1 MCAPRNAGAS
11 AVRMTV
17 FVQPEETNSMD
28 KEPTTAP
35 ALPADD
41 DVRMAFLAPRVAAE
55 LGISVAEAEA
65 QIREV
70 CEAVGWAITNDVG
83 HA

>member
-1 MCAPRNAGAS
+1 
-11 AVRMTV
+11 
-17 FVQPEETNSMD
+17 MD

>member
-1 MCAPRNAGAS
+1 
-11 AVRMTV
+11 
-17 FVQPEETNSMD
+17 MD

-55 LGISVAEAEA
+55 LGISLEDAER
-65 QIREV
+65 QVREI
-70 CEAVGWAITNDVG
+70 CADEGWPVQDVG